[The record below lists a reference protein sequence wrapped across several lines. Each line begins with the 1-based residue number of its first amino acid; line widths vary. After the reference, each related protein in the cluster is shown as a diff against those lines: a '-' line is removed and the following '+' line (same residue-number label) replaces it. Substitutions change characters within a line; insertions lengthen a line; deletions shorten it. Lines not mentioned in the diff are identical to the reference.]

1 VQGIPAYDIRILWE
15 GNTMID
21 LPLKKLRP
29 GMVTAQSIYN
39 SSGASYLTK
48 GTELTRQYIDKLS
61 FLGINDLHVLSYS
74 SEIQLMPPEDIL
86 SEKTRIMAIRRVCDV
101 FSQIEKT
108 GTFEFEPLAK
118 AALAMVSDIATR
130 NGNLVQLTDIRVH
143 DEYTFAHSVNVAMLS
158 GMLGKLAGLPE
169 TGVQELTMGALLHD
183 LGKIIVPPEIL
194 NKQGRLTKNEYD
206 IIKHHPEAGFAKIRS
221 MSLPDT
227 HLLGVVAL
235 QHHEHLDGTGYP
247 ARRKGNEIHPY
258 GRICAIADV
267 YDALTSSR
275 PYKKAYS
282 PAVAYHIM
290 TNCSEGQFDERLM
303 KLFFSNVAIYPVG
316 TVVKTTEG
324 YGIVK
329 KVEFGLTD
337 RPMVVMYADLEG
349 NILPKPYEE
358 CLHLRPE
365 HKIDSVVDDSMLLI
379 KIRESGF
386 DPASLL

>member
-1 VQGIPAYDIRILWE
+1 
-15 GNTMID
+15 MID
-21 LPLKKLRP
+21 LPLKKLQP

-39 SSGASYLTK
+39 SSGASYLTR
-48 GTELTRQYIDKLS
+48 GTELTRQYIDKLCA
-61 FLGINDLHVLSYS
+61 LGINDLHVLSYS
-74 SEIQLMPPEDIL
+74 SEIKLLPPEDVL
-86 SEKTRIMAIRRVCDV
+86 SEKTRVMAIQRVYDV
-101 FSQIEKT
+101 FAQVEET

-118 AALAMVSDIATR
+118 AAAAMVSDIATR
-130 NGNLVQLTDIRVH
+130 SSNLVQLTDIRVH

-158 GMLGKLAGLPE
+158 GMLGRLAHLPE
-169 TGVQELTMGALLHD
+169 GQIQELTLGGLLHD

-194 NKQGRLTKNEYD
+194 NKRGRLTKNEFD

-221 MSLPDT
+221 MSLPDA
-227 HLLGVVAL
+227 HMLGIMAM
-235 QHHEHLDGTGYP
+235 QHHEHMDGTGYP
-247 ARRKGNEIHPY
+247 GRRKDREIHAY

-290 TNCSEGQFDERLM
+290 SNCSEGHFDRSLL

-324 YGIVK
+324 YGVVK

-337 RPMVVMYADLEG
+337 RPTLVMFADKYERLHE
-349 NILPKPYEE
+349 PYELD
-358 CLHLRPE
+358 LHERPE
-365 HKIDSVVDDSMLLI
+365 DVVEAVVDDSMLLNH
-379 KIRESGF
+379 IRNAGF

>member
-1 VQGIPAYDIRILWE
+1 
-15 GNTMID
+15 MID
-21 LPLKKLRP
+21 LPLKKLQP

-39 SSGASYLTK
+39 SSGASYLTR
-48 GTELTRQYIDKLS
+48 GTELTRQYIDKLCA
-61 FLGINDLHVLSYS
+61 LGINDLHVLSYS
-74 SEIQLMPPEDIL
+74 SEIKLLPPEDVL
-86 SEKTRIMAIRRVCDV
+86 SEKTRVMAIQRVYDV
-101 FSQIEKT
+101 FAQVEET

-118 AALAMVSDIATR
+118 AAAAMVSDIATR
-130 NGNLVQLTDIRVH
+130 SSNLVQLTDIRVH

-158 GMLGKLAGLPE
+158 GMLGRLAHLPE
-169 TGVQELTMGALLHD
+169 GQIQELTLGGLLHD

-221 MSLPDT
+221 MSLSDA
-227 HLLGVVAL
+227 HLLGLVAM

-290 TNCSEGQFDERLM
+290 TNCSEGQFDEKLL
-303 KLFFSNVAIYPVG
+303 KLFFSNVAIYPIG
-316 TVVKTTEG
+316 TVVKTSEG

-337 RPMVVMYADLEG
+337 RPMVVMYADQYD
-349 NILPKPYEE
+349 NILPEPYEE
-358 CLHLRPE
+358 YLHERPE
-365 HKIDSVVDDSMLLI
+365 HKIESVVDDSMLLV

>member
-1 VQGIPAYDIRILWE
+1 
-15 GNTMID
+15 MID
-21 LPLKKLRP
+21 LPLKKLQP

-39 SSGASYLTK
+39 SSGASYLTR
-48 GTELTRQYIDKLS
+48 GTELTRQYIDKLCA
-61 FLGINDLHVLSYS
+61 LGINDLHVLSYS
-74 SEIQLMPPEDIL
+74 SEIKLLPPEDVL
-86 SEKTRIMAIRRVCDV
+86 SEKTRVMAIQRVYDV
-101 FSQIEKT
+101 FAQVEET

-118 AALAMVSDIATR
+118 AAAAMVSDIATR
-130 NGNLVQLTDIRVH
+130 SSNLVQLTDIRVH

-158 GMLGKLAGLPE
+158 GMLGRLAHLPE
-169 TGVQELTMGALLHD
+169 GQIQELTLGGLLHD

-194 NKQGRLTKNEYD
+194 NKRGRLTKNEFD

-221 MSLPDT
+221 MSLQDA
-227 HLLGVVAL
+227 HMLGIMAM
-235 QHHEHLDGTGYP
+235 QHHEHMDGTGYP
-247 ARRKGNEIHPY
+247 GRRKDREIHAY

-290 TNCSEGQFDERLM
+290 SNCSEGHFDRRLL

-337 RPMVVMYADLEG
+337 RPALVMFADKYERLHE
-349 NILPKPYEE
+349 PYELD
-358 CLHLRPE
+358 LHERPE
-365 HKIDSVVDDSMLLI
+365 EVVEAVVDDSMLLNH
-379 KIRESGF
+379 IRNAGF

>member
-1 VQGIPAYDIRILWE
+1 
-15 GNTMID
+15 MID
-21 LPLKKLRP
+21 LPVKKLRP

-48 GTELTRQYIDKLS
+48 GMELTKDYIEKLN
-61 FLGINDLHVLSYS
+61 FLGVNDLHVMSYS
-74 SEIQLMPPEDIL
+74 SDVKLLPPEDVL
-86 SEKTRIMAIRRVCDV
+86 SEKTRVMAIKRVCDV
-101 FSQIEKT
+101 FTQMEHT

-118 AALAMVSDIATR
+118 AAIAMVSDIAAR
-130 NGNLVQLTDIRVH
+130 SGNLVQLTDIRVH

-158 GMLGKLAGLPE
+158 GMLGRLAHLPE
-169 TGVQELTMGALLHD
+169 ADVKEITTGGLLHD

-194 NKQGRLTKNEYD
+194 NKRGRLTQNEYD
-206 IIKHHPEAGFAKIRS
+206 IIKHHPEAGFNKIRS
-221 MSLPDT
+221 MSLPNS
-227 HLLGVVAL
+227 HLLGIVAL
-235 QHHEHLDGTGYP
+235 QHHEHMDGTGYP
-247 ARRKGNEIHPY
+247 KRRQGKDIHLY
-258 GRICAIADV
+258 GRISAIADV

-290 TNCSEGQFDERLM
+290 MNCSAGQFDEELM

-324 YGIVK
+324 LGIVK

-337 RPMVVMYADLEG
+337 RPMLVMFADRYEHL
-349 NILPKPYEE
+349 LPNPYEE
-358 CLHLRPE
+358 YLHERPE
-365 HKIDSVVDDSMLLI
+365 HKIDSVLDDSMLLI

>member
-1 VQGIPAYDIRILWE
+1 
-15 GNTMID
+15 MID
-21 LPLKKLRP
+21 LPLKKLQP

-39 SSGASYLTK
+39 SSGASYLTR
-48 GTELTRQYIDKLS
+48 GTELTRQYIDKLCA
-61 FLGINDLHVLSYS
+61 LGINDLHVLSYS
-74 SEIQLMPPEDIL
+74 SEIKLLPPEDVL
-86 SEKTRIMAIRRVCDV
+86 SEKTRVMAIQRVYDV
-101 FSQIEKT
+101 FAQVEET

-118 AALAMVSDIATR
+118 AAAAMVSDIATR
-130 NGNLVQLTDIRVH
+130 SSNLVQLTDIRVH

-158 GMLGKLAGLPE
+158 GMLGRLAHLPE
-169 TGVQELTMGALLHD
+169 GQIQELTLGGLLHD

-194 NKQGRLTKNEYD
+194 NKQGRLTKNEFD

-221 MSLPDT
+221 MSLPDA
-227 HLLGVVAL
+227 HMLGIMAM
-235 QHHEHLDGTGYP
+235 QHHEHMDGTGYP
-247 ARRKGNEIHPY
+247 GRRKDREIHAY

-290 TNCSEGQFDERLM
+290 TNCSEGQFDEKLL
-303 KLFFSNVAIYPVG
+303 KLFFSNVAIYPIG
-316 TVVKTTEG
+316 TVVKTSEG

-337 RPMVVMYADLEG
+337 RPMVVMYADQYD
-349 NILPKPYEE
+349 NILPEPYEE
-358 CLHLRPE
+358 YLHERPE
-365 HKIDSVVDDSMLLI
+365 HKIESAVDDSMLLV

>member
-1 VQGIPAYDIRILWE
+1 
-15 GNTMID
+15 MID
-21 LPLKKLRP
+21 LPLKKLQP

-39 SSGASYLTK
+39 SSGASYLTR
-48 GTELTRQYIDKLS
+48 GTELTRQYINKLCA
-61 FLGINDLHVLSYS
+61 LGINDLHVLSYS
-74 SEIQLMPPEDIL
+74 SEIKLLPPEDVL
-86 SEKTRIMAIRRVCDV
+86 SEKTRVMAIQRVYDV
-101 FSQIEKT
+101 FAQVEET

-118 AALAMVSDIATR
+118 AAAAMVSDIATR
-130 NGNLVQLTDIRVH
+130 SSNLVQLTDIRVH

-158 GMLGKLAGLPE
+158 GMLGRLAHLPE
-169 TGVQELTMGALLHD
+169 GQIQELTLGGLLHD

-194 NKQGRLTKNEYD
+194 NKRGRLTKNEFD

-221 MSLPDT
+221 MSLQDA
-227 HLLGVVAL
+227 HMLGIMAM
-235 QHHEHLDGTGYP
+235 QHHEHMDGTGYP
-247 ARRKGNEIHPY
+247 GRRKDREIHAY

-290 TNCSEGQFDERLM
+290 SNCSEGHFDRRLL

-337 RPMVVMYADLEG
+337 RPVLIMFADKYERVLHA
-349 NILPKPYEE
+349 PYELD
-358 CLHLRPE
+358 LHERPE
-365 HKIDSVVDDSMLLI
+365 EVVEAVVDDSMLLNH
-379 KIRESGF
+379 IRNAGF

>member
-1 VQGIPAYDIRILWE
+1 
-15 GNTMID
+15 MID

-48 GTELTRQYIDKLS
+48 GTELTKHYIDKLRD
-61 FLGINDLHVLSYS
+61 LGVIGLHVLNYS
-74 SEIQLMPPEDIL
+74 SEIKPMPPEDIL
-86 SEKTRIMAIRRVCDV
+86 SEKTRVMAIQRVCDV
-101 FSQIEKT
+101 FTQIEQT

-118 AALAMVSDIATR
+118 AASAIVSDIATR
-130 NGNLVQLTDIRVH
+130 SGNLVQLTDIRVH

-158 GMLGKLAGLPE
+158 GMLGRLANLPE
-169 TGVQELTMGALLHD
+169 GGVQELTMGGLLHD

-194 NKQGRLTKNEYD
+194 NKRGRLTQNEFD
-206 IIKHHPEAGFAKIRS
+206 IIKHHPEAGFSKIRA
-221 MSLPDT
+221 MSLPDA
-227 HLLGVVAL
+227 HILGIVAL
-235 QHHEHLDGTGYP
+235 QHHEHMNGKGYP
-247 ARRKGNEIHPY
+247 GGRQGTDIHLY

-267 YDALTSSR
+267 YDALTSRR

-282 PAVAYHIM
+282 PAVAYNIM
-290 TNCSEGQFDERLM
+290 VNCSEGQFDERLL

-316 TVVKTTEG
+316 TVVKTSKG

-337 RPMVVMYADLEG
+337 RPALVMFADQYEH
-349 NILPKPYEE
+349 ILPEPYEE
-358 CLHLRPE
+358 HLRESPE
-365 HKIDSVVDDSMLLI
+365 HEIDSVVDDKVLLTR
-379 KIRESGF
+379 IRNSGF